1 MARAWPRPA
10 AAALLVLVMAA
21 AGSAPAHAQRV
32 LGTTE
37 GISPAVPDSDVLEMP
52 DGPVRLAGLDAP
64 DLGQL
69 CVSGFGRVFDCHRA
83 AVLFLET
90 ATRGNAVTCQI
101 LGRDPE
107 GTRVGRCIVRGY
119 DLNAMMVRAGWAF
132 AYRSLGHDY
141 SSMESRAQAA
151 RSGVWS
157 GRAEAPWIWRSRQVG
172 LDRPRGR

>member
-1 MARAWPRPA
+1 MAAGRPSLA
-10 AAALLVLVMAA
+10 AAVLALAVLAA
-21 AGSAPAHAQRV
+21 AVGPSAAQGP

-37 GISPAVPDSDVLEMP
+37 GDSPAVADSDVLEMP

-83 AVLFLET
+83 AVLFLEA
-90 ATRGNAVTCQI
+90 ATRGNRVSCEV
-101 LGRDPE
+101 LGRDPT
-107 GTRVGRCIVRGY
+107 GMRVGRCAVRGL

-132 AYRSLGHDY
+132 AFRSLGHDY
-141 SSMESRAQAA
+141 SIQESRAQAA

-172 LDRPRGR
+172 LDRPRPR

>member
-1 MARAWPRPA
+1 MATGPPSLA
-10 AAALLVLVMAA
+10 AAALALAVLAA
-21 AGSAPAHAQRV
+21 SGPSLAQRP

-37 GISPAVPDSDVLEMP
+37 GESPAVSDSDVLEMP

-90 ATRGNAVTCQI
+90 ATRGNRVSCEV
-101 LGRDPE
+101 LGRDPS
-107 GTRVGRCIVRGY
+107 GLRVGRCTVRGY

-141 SSMESRAQAA
+141 SNQESRAQAA

-172 LDRPRGR
+172 LDRPRAR